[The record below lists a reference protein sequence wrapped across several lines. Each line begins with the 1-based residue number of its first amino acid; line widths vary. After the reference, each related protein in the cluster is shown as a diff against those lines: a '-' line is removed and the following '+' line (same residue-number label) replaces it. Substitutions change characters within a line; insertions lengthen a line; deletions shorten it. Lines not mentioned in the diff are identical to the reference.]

1 MFSSWCR
8 QPASV
13 HLEFAPPWVRVLR
26 RSQWGLL
33 GLMLLAWGVAAWCW
47 WEARR
52 AEADVAA
59 YQRATARIEQLI
71 ATFQEAMRRDGLV
84 LATEQ
89 AEGIRRQVAFMNQL
103 ANKRA
108 FSWVQLLHDLGEG
121 VPPHVS
127 IDSVRLNFQ
136 DSTIQLRGTVRSLAD
151 LKTMVTQLE
160 QHAAFAQVALND
172 HQQVQGTTDRTTK
185 GTPDGAIQS
194 RREEPVSFS
203 LRMNYQ
209 RPR

>member
-71 ATFQEAMRRDGLV
+71 ATFQEAMRRDRLV
-84 LATEQ
+84 LTTEQ
-89 AEGIRRQVAFMNQL
+89 AEGIRRQVTFMNQL
-103 ANKRA
+103 AHKRA

-121 VPPHVS
+121 LPPYVS
-127 IDSVRLNFQ
+127 IDSVRLQFQ
-136 DSTIQLRGTVRSLAD
+136 DSTIQLRGTVRTLAE
-151 LKTMVTQLE
+151 LNTMVARLE
-160 QHAAFAQVALND
+160 GHAAFAQVAVSD
-172 HQQVQGTTDRTTK
+172 HHLVRGSTSRANG
-185 GTPDGAIQS
+185 GTPDGAKESQHDES
-194 RREEPVSFS
+194 VSFS
-203 LRMNYQ
+203 LRATYQ
-209 RPR
+209 PSQ